1 LNSEVLHFYREFAE
15 KAGMKWL
22 FLLMG
27 LTLSF
32 KNYAEDKSA
41 ASSVSNNLV
50 IYRNQ
55 KRSTFDWDNLNPAKF
70 LSYKEWLNTIKER
83 EFVPEWESIMRER
96 AHKEIA
102 GHFFQCVGTCHIDR
116 GESFFNPSLN
126 SSIYEGDEI
135 QTLGDSFAWIFLNDG
150 TMVRLA
156 AESSLTINEFN
167 IGITENFINARV
179 NYGNIVWLSRKNTQ
193 YEDSNLRE
201 TDVLFNKLTLYEAL
215 PIKDKK
221 DYKEDDLFKMLE
233 EPTTISS
240 QYQRLNN
247 MIEEN
252 NKMTKGRSTYSFLIM
267 PNVTLMGHNLTGEMV
282 VITGAKSYFKVKSSK
297 ALGLKS
303 NDEDKEIS
311 VQLRGFEN
319 KDIGVAEV
327 DKWMVVDDKGKTMSV
342 ETSKNINLL
351 TMGELITKHI
361 PSLMVGRELM
371 MQKFSSVCFI
381 ENPTAKLMIE
391 KYDYRLWG
399 SLKSTDANKSDSEQH
414 LDFLKEYFR
423 RIETTNLY
431 VGEHFRER
439 LVKRGELIKQA
450 ELSNSYFST
459 PLHKYYLDEE
469 GKKEADKE
477 EELNSTSKKIWKR
490 MNGIR

>member
-1 LNSEVLHFYREFAE
+1 
-15 KAGMKWL
+15 MKWL
-22 FLLMG
+22 FLIMSLA
-27 LTLSF
+27 LPYLSI
-32 KNYAEDKSA
+32 AQDKPASA
-41 ASSVSNNLV
+41 SESSNIV

-55 KRSTFDWDNLNPAKF
+55 KRSTFDWDNLNPNKF

-96 AHKEIA
+96 SHKEVA
-102 GHFFQCVGTCHIDR
+102 GHFFQCIGTCHIDR

-167 IGITENFINARV
+167 IGTKENFINARV
-179 NYGNIVWLSRKNTQ
+179 NYGSVVWLSRKNTQ
-193 YEDSNLRE
+193 YEESNLRE

-215 PIKDKK
+215 PIKEKK
-221 DYKEDDLFKMLE
+221 DYKEDDLFKLLE
-233 EPTTISS
+233 EPTTMINH
-240 QYQRLNN
+240 YQRLNSL
-247 MIEEN
+247 IEEN
-252 NKMTKGRSTYSFLIM
+252 NKMTKARMTYSFLIL
-267 PNVTLMGHNLTGEMV
+267 PNVTLMGHNLTAEMV
-282 VITGAKSYFKVKSSK
+282 VITGAKSYFKVRSSK
-297 ALGLKS
+297 AIGLKS

-319 KDIGVAEV
+319 KDIGVAEL
-327 DKWMVVDDKGKTMSV
+327 DKWMVVDDKGKSMSV
-342 ETSKNINLL
+342 ESGKNVHLL

-371 MQKFSSVCFI
+371 MQKFSDVCFI
-381 ENPTAKLMIE
+381 ENPTPKLMIE

-399 SLKSTDANKSDSEQH
+399 SLKTNEGSKSDSEQH

-439 LVKRGELIKQA
+439 LAKRGEVVKQV
-450 ELSNSYFST
+450 ELSNAYFST
-459 PLHKYYLDEE
+459 PLHKYYLDED

-477 EELNSTSKKIWKR
+477 VELNSTSKKIWKR

>member
-1 LNSEVLHFYREFAE
+1 MILALP
-15 KAGMKWL
+15 
-22 FLLMG
+22 FL
-27 LTLSF
+27 SI
-32 KNYAEDKSA
+32 AQDKPVSTTE
-41 ASSVSNNLV
+41 SSNIV

-55 KRSTFDWDNLNPAKF
+55 KRSTFDWDNLNPNKF

-96 AHKEIA
+96 AHKEVA
-102 GHFFQCVGTCHIDR
+102 GHFFHCIGTCHIDR

-126 SSIYEGDEI
+126 SSIYEGDEV

-156 AESSLTINEFN
+156 AESSITINEFN
-167 IGITENFINARV
+167 IGTNENFINARV
-179 NYGNIVWLSRKNTQ
+179 NYGNVVWLSRKNTQ
-193 YEDSNLRE
+193 YLESNLRE

-215 PIKDKK
+215 PVKEKK
-221 DYKEDDLFKMLE
+221 DYKEDDLFKLLE
-233 EPTTISS
+233 EPTTLITH
-240 QYQRLNN
+240 YQRLNSL
-247 MIEEN
+247 IEEN
-252 NKMTKGRSTYSFLIM
+252 NKMTKGRMTYSFLIM
-267 PNVTLMGHNLTGEMV
+267 PNATVMGYNLTAEMV
-282 VITGAKSYFKVKSSK
+282 VITGSKSYFKVRSSK
-297 ALGLKS
+297 SLGLKS

-319 KDIGVAEV
+319 KDIGIAEI
-327 DKWMVVDDKGKTMSV
+327 DKWMVVDDKGKSMSV
-342 ETSKNINLL
+342 ESSKAVHLL

-371 MQKFSSVCFI
+371 MQKYSAVCFV
-381 ENPTAKLMIE
+381 ENPTPKLMIE

-399 SLKSTDANKSDSEQH
+399 SLKSTDGNKADSEQH

-439 LVKRGELIKQA
+439 LAKRGEIIKQA
-450 ELSNSYFST
+450 ELNNAYFST

-477 EELNSTSKKIWKR
+477 IELNSTNKKIWKR